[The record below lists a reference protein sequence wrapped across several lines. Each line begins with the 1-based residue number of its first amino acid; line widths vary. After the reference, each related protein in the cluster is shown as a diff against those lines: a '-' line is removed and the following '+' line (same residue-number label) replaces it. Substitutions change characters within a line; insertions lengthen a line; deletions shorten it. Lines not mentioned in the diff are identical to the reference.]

1 MNRIALL
8 VAAFLAFAPLRV
20 AGQPIVTTVVGGPEV
35 IAVAVDHGSGTTY
48 FATDRPGA
56 IYRIP
61 LNGSPALLAGVAGGR
76 TDDGAPA
83 AQSAVFPGRNG
94 LAIDAS
100 GNVYFSEPSLHRIRQ
115 IDGSGT
121 VTTIAGTGLA
131 NQIDPSNIFGN
142 LSINTDLPAPTA
154 LAVNPVTGDLFAAD
168 ETWDIVVQITANGA
182 ALSPSTAR
190 TFLAIGGDPN
200 SAAIFLDFFWYNAFG
215 YSGDGGPAIDA
226 KLNHPRGLSFDALG
240 NLYIADT
247 GNHVVRRVDTNGT
260 ITTFAGNGTPG
271 FAGDGGAATNARL
284 FMPTGVL
291 ATAAGDL
298 VIADTSN
305 HRVRFVDSHSGAIST
320 IAGTG
325 VAGHSGDS
333 AAAIAASLA
342 YPLGIAESAGGS
354 LLIVDSQNNRLRSVS
369 QSLISTLAQTGADY
383 SGNGAPG
390 GNAVN
395 QPLAVVFD
403 KNGNL
408 FFTDTGN
415 ARVRRVDATTHTVTT
430 VVGSGVP
437 GYSGDNGPAVAAM
450 LNCPTALTF
459 DKNGVLFVADGCAN
473 TVRRVVPGVD
483 GLVTGAADEII
494 TTYAGTGARY
504 GASDGE
510 GGPAASARLAN
521 PVGLAIDSTGTLYI
535 GELDAFDVRTVDPSG
550 IISFGEGSLVPTG
563 LVIDPKYDALIV
575 SNQEE
580 SDLECGGSQI
590 FQQGDLG
597 LPVGAGGS
605 ALDAL
610 SRLYLSDDRSL
621 QSVYRLTNSAGG
633 DICDASFSTIQV
645 SFVAGTGHGVA
656 GYSGDGGLATAATFN
671 SPEGVAIDPAGN
683 LVIADSGNNVIRRV
697 QQPSISVNVDVSS
710 VDFGIQG
717 LLATSPSS
725 VITATST
732 GSTAATFTATT
743 LSGANPADFIITSDG
758 CAGAVV
764 AVGATCQVR
773 VSFRPTALGTRTAT
787 LQINDNASGAPQLVS
802 LTGVGA
808 SLTVAPL
815 TISFPS
821 QTVGIA
827 SAPTTVIVTNGTA
840 TTTTVLSLLF
850 SGTNANDFA
859 IASSGCAGA
868 VLTSQASCTFNVTFA
883 PQDVGPR
890 TATLNVSSTAA
901 DSPQSI
907 SLSGTGIPAFPAV
920 QLAPGS
926 IAFPTTTVG
935 STSTNTTVTV
945 NSTGTAPL
953 SLTSLTLTGNQ
964 PGDFK
969 IAGGTCAASLS
980 LSPGQSCTA
989 LIAFAPQA
997 ACNSSASLSIV
1008 DNVPGSPQ
1016 TIALTGFGV
1025 NPVGGP
1031 FTTAL
1036 FCTSHAAQPHELA
1049 AAPDGRVWFDEGGSA
1064 FAPPA
1069 LANVSTSQG
1078 VKENPGAIDSPDKLA
1093 GLAFTPDGS
1102 HAYFESEINVGN
1114 WISLVNPAGVKLKSP
1129 TQFPFSVIA
1138 GPDYGFWEAHDFS
1151 CGDFSLATDFAPT
1164 GKTSDFTPTSA
1175 WIYAN
1180 ASQHSCVSTS
1190 SMAPGPDGTVWF
1202 GITADGGGVNAGHAA
1217 SPNGFIRVAPD
1228 GTFVDFTADQQ
1239 TTGTTLS
1246 SDGNFYAL
1254 FQTIG
1259 ACNIERIDATGKRT
1273 TITIDPNLA
1282 SPDCQTIVAGPD
1294 KRLWMVGR
1302 NGFAAGFV
1310 NALIALDPATGAIST
1325 YPAPATLYLTV
1336 GPDEG
1341 IWFDA
1346 LPSAV
1351 GRLDIGGGPSRGFLT
1366 PQSLSFQGPTG
1377 GATSAAK
1384 TVTLYSTGTAPLVV
1398 SSVSIGGTEASEFFI
1413 QDDCGGH
1420 SVAPGSSCTVV
1431 VASRST
1437 KPGNHLATLVINDND
1452 AFSPQTVPLAEFT
1465 DPPSPSV
1472 TPLSV
1477 SFPTTNVGQQSTPV
1491 KLTLLNPMDRP
1502 LAVNFVS
1509 IDGTNGTDFKKITDT
1524 CSTTSVPAGG
1534 TCTVTISF
1542 APTTT
1547 GTRTA
1552 IVTFND
1558 AANPPTQTVPLTGG
1572 GNTPS
1577 GGGGTTSGTCAC
1589 SKTGLFVDPT
1599 VVTPAN
1605 TMKSPNGLFTLTVT
1619 PPANGNPT
1627 VLTITSATQTVATF
1641 SVADAAFPVTPSNA
1655 SPENVGWGFSPD
1667 GNGFAVH
1674 FESTSTQS
1682 DEIWLYDLTVPSNN
1696 PVWKSDSIPLNPAP
1710 GGTAIGPAGS
1720 IAFSPHG
1727 NYLIATQLQTNS
1739 ATSEQHVFLAVV
1751 SSKGVRV
1758 WSDDWSPSAAGGGSD
1773 ASGGAD
1779 TKAGSAFWGFSPDD
1793 RSFTFVK
1800 RLQDGTSTLTLAN
1813 LSTQMSV
1820 QALPFN
1826 PASLLATYV
1835 QFSPCGDVLAVLE
1848 QQTASTLAF
1857 PVSVTLYQTAAPA
1870 PAIVSR
1876 SSLPTGTATLT
1887 AGPTNF
1893 TISFVDW
1900 TGDPNLAPNTAAAG
1914 CAPPTTTG
1922 NAGGSAPLQ
1931 APVFDPTTQTPANL
1945 VVGGQAYSFTFSATG
1960 TPAPTFALNSA
1971 DVLPVW
1977 VSIDPN
1983 SGELIV
1989 APPLDVTLEAI
2000 TFSVQATNPGDVSKF
2015 ALLGPFTINVTPPSP
2030 PPPPANDG
2038 GSGPYSPDAD
2048 PAAFE
2053 PAAPLAAPAAFEQT
2067 QGGSPAPPAST
2078 VLLLPNG
2085 RGQIQL
2091 PQDVTP
2097 SLSTFTYTEVDTPG
2111 APVGPLVF
2119 LGLDFTLN
2127 AVDAVSGA
2135 AVRSLTDS
2143 PFATIA
2149 LQDSDLKSA
2158 RIRDFSTLGLYW
2170 WSGTTWVNQFPCAG
2184 CVVDANARTL
2194 SVSLQHLG
2202 EYMLAAVLP
2211 PVPVLTIT
2219 PAAIHATAGV
2229 SLTTAV
2235 ASFVPASPL
2244 DTLSQYAALI
2254 AWGDG
2259 QVSAGALGSSG
2270 TGTFIVSGTHTW
2282 MASGNYPV
2290 TVTVF
2295 SGSASW
2301 IGQATA
2307 VVAPVSSPPQFTAA
2321 APPLTA
2327 TAGATYSYTFA
2338 ASGVPAPTFA
2348 LASGAP
2354 SWLSIGA
2361 TSGVVAGT
2369 PPSGTTSFAY
2379 GVVASN
2385 GVSPNA
2391 TAGPFTVTVATTTK
2405 TSADVAV
2412 TISGPATAT
2421 KGSTVTYTVVLA
2433 NNGPSSATNALVV
2446 VGVGPNASL
2455 VSATPNPQVNLPG
2468 LWTWSVP
2475 ALASAHST
2483 TFTLKVKVTKAGT
2496 VVAATAAGSETHDP
2510 KLGNNVAA
2518 VETIVR

>member
-61 LNGSPALLAGVAGGR
+61 INGSPILLAGVAGGR

-121 VTTIAGTGLA
+121 ITTIAGTGSREPDRPIEHLRRLLHSYRSA
-131 NQIDPSNIFGN
+131 GPQPHWRI
-142 LSINTDLPAPTA
+142 
-154 LAVNPVTGDLFAAD
+154 NPVTGDLFAAD

-182 ALSPSTAR
+182 ALSRSTAR

-226 KLNHPRGLSFDALG
+226 KLNHPRGLAFDALG

-291 ATAAGDL
+291 VTAAGDL

-450 LNCPTALTF
+450 LSCPTALTF

-510 GGPAASARLAN
+510 GGPATSARLAN

-535 GELDAFDVRTVDPSG
+535 GELDALDVRTVDAG
-550 IISFGEGSLVPTG
+550 GTISFGEGSLVPTG
-563 LVIDPKYDALIV
+563 LVIDPKYDALLV
-575 SNQEE
+575 SSQEE
-580 SDLECGGSQI
+580 RDLECGGSQI

-645 SFVAGTGHGVA
+645 SFVAGTGHGVV

-725 VITATST
+725 VVTATST

-743 LSGANPADFIITSDG
+743 LSGANPGDFIITSDG

-787 LQINDNASGAPQLVS
+787 LQINDNASGTPQLVS

-815 TISFPS
+815 TISFAS

-827 SAPTTVIVTNGTA
+827 SAPTTVTVTNGTA
-840 TTTTVLSLLF
+840 TTTTVLSLVF

-859 IASSGCAGA
+859 IGIKRVRWRGAHLTGLVHVQCHVRAAGR
-868 VLTSQASCTFNVTFA
+868 
-883 PQDVGPR
+883 R
-890 TATLNVSSTAA
+890 TANRDAQRLLDRRRLTAVDQFERHRNPGVPRCA
-901 DSPQSI
+901 I
-907 SLSGTGIPAFPAV
+907 GTGLNRIPNHHGRVDVHEHDGDGQQHRHRTVVADQPHPDRQPTRRLQDHGWYVRGIVVAFAWPVVHRSGRVRTSGGV
-920 QLAPGS
+920 QLVRVAVDRG
-926 IAFPTTTVG
+926 
-935 STSTNTTVTV
+935 
-945 NSTGTAPL
+945 
-953 SLTSLTLTGNQ
+953 Q
-964 PGDFK
+964 R
-969 IAGGTCAASLS
+969 AGKPADDR
-980 LSPGQSCTA
+980 PHR
-989 LIAFAPQA
+989 IRREP
-997 ACNSSASLSIV
+997 
-1008 DNVPGSPQ
+1008 P
-1016 TIALTGFGV
+1016 
-1025 NPVGGP
+1025 GGP

-1078 VKENPGAIDSPDKLA
+1078 VKENPGAIDSPDKVT

-1114 WISLVNPAGVKLKSP
+1114 WLSLVNPAGVKLKSP

-1138 GPDYGFWEAHDFS
+1138 GPDNGFWEAHDFS
-1151 CGDFSLATDFAPT
+1151 CGDFPLATDFSPA
-1164 GKTSDFTPTSA
+1164 GKTPDFTPTSA

-1180 ASQHSCVSTS
+1180 ASQHFCVSTS
-1190 SMAPGPDGTVWF
+1190 SMAQGPDGTVWF
-1202 GITADGGGVNAGHAA
+1202 GITADSGGVNALHSA

-1228 GTFVDFTADQQ
+1228 GTFVDFTPDVQ

-1273 TITIDPNLA
+1273 TIAIDPNLA

-1310 NALIALDPATGAIST
+1310 NALIALDPSTGAIST
-1325 YPAPATLYLTV
+1325 YPAPATLYLTA

-1346 LPSAV
+1346 IPSAV
-1351 GRLDIGGGPSRGFLT
+1351 GRLDIGGGPSRGFVA

-1384 TVTLYSTGTAPLVV
+1384 TVTLYSTGTAPLAV
-1398 SSVSIGGTEASEFFI
+1398 STVSIGGTEPTEFFI

-1420 SVAPGSSCTVV
+1420 SIAPGSSCTVL

-1437 KPGNHLATLVINDND
+1437 KPGNHLATLVIDDND

-1472 TPLSV
+1472 APPSL
-1477 SFPTTNVGQQSTPV
+1477 SFPTTNVGQQS
-1491 KLTLLNPMDRP
+1491 
-1502 LAVNFVS
+1502 S
-1509 IDGTNGTDFKKITDT
+1509 
-1524 CSTTSVPAGG
+1524 AG
-1534 TCTVTISF
+1534 
-1542 APTTT
+1542 
-1547 GTRTA
+1547 
-1552 IVTFND
+1552 
-1558 AANPPTQTVPLTGG
+1558 
-1572 GNTPS
+1572 
-1577 GGGGTTSGTCAC
+1577 
-1589 SKTGLFVDPT
+1589 
-1599 VVTPAN
+1599 
-1605 TMKSPNGLFTLTVT
+1605 
-1619 PPANGNPT
+1619 
-1627 VLTITSATQTVATF
+1627 
-1641 SVADAAFPVTPSNA
+1641 
-1655 SPENVGWGFSPD
+1655 E
-1667 GNGFAVH
+1667 
-1674 FESTSTQS
+1674 
-1682 DEIWLYDLTVPSNN
+1682 
-1696 PVWKSDSIPLNPAP
+1696 
-1710 GGTAIGPAGS
+1710 
-1720 IAFSPHG
+1720 
-1727 NYLIATQLQTNS
+1727 
-1739 ATSEQHVFLAVV
+1739 
-1751 SSKGVRV
+1751 
-1758 WSDDWSPSAAGGGSD
+1758 
-1773 ASGGAD
+1773 
-1779 TKAGSAFWGFSPDD
+1779 
-1793 RSFTFVK
+1793 
-1800 RLQDGTSTLTLAN
+1800 
-1813 LSTQMSV
+1813 
-1820 QALPFN
+1820 
-1826 PASLLATYV
+1826 
-1835 QFSPCGDVLAVLE
+1835 
-1848 QQTASTLAF
+1848 
-1857 PVSVTLYQTAAPA
+1857 
-1870 PAIVSR
+1870 
-1876 SSLPTGTATLT
+1876 
-1887 AGPTNF
+1887 
-1893 TISFVDW
+1893 
-1900 TGDPNLAPNTAAAG
+1900 
-1914 CAPPTTTG
+1914 
-1922 NAGGSAPLQ
+1922 
-1931 APVFDPTTQTPANL
+1931 
-1945 VVGGQAYSFTFSATG
+1945 
-1960 TPAPTFALNSA
+1960 
-1971 DVLPVW
+1971 
-1977 VSIDPN
+1977 
-1983 SGELIV
+1983 
-1989 APPLDVTLEAI
+1989 
-2000 TFSVQATNPGDVSKF
+2000 
-2015 ALLGPFTINVTPPSP
+2015 
-2030 PPPPANDG
+2030 
-2038 GSGPYSPDAD
+2038 AD
-2048 PAAFE
+2048 PA
-2053 PAAPLAAPAAFEQT
+2053 Q
-2067 QGGSPAPPAST
+2067 S
-2078 VLLLPNG
+2078 N
-2085 RGQIQL
+2085 
-2091 PQDVTP
+2091 
-2097 SLSTFTYTEVDTPG
+2097 
-2111 APVGPLVF
+2111 
-2119 LGLDFTLN
+2119 
-2127 AVDAVSGA
+2127 
-2135 AVRSLTDS
+2135 
-2143 PFATIA
+2143 
-2149 LQDSDLKSA
+2149 
-2158 RIRDFSTLGLYW
+2158 
-2170 WSGTTWVNQFPCAG
+2170 
-2184 CVVDANARTL
+2184 
-2194 SVSLQHLG
+2194 
-2202 EYMLAAVLP
+2202 
-2211 PVPVLTIT
+2211 
-2219 PAAIHATAGV
+2219 
-2229 SLTTAV
+2229 
-2235 ASFVPASPL
+2235 
-2244 DTLSQYAALI
+2244 
-2254 AWGDG
+2254 
-2259 QVSAGALGSSG
+2259 
-2270 TGTFIVSGTHTW
+2270 
-2282 MASGNYPV
+2282 
-2290 TVTVF
+2290 
-2295 SGSASW
+2295 GSAARRELRFDRRYKRQRLQEDHRYLF
-2301 IGQATA
+2301 GDQR
-2307 VVAPVSSPPQFTAA
+2307 
-2321 APPLTA
+2321 
-2327 TAGATYSYTFA
+2327 AGRRH
-2338 ASGVPAPTFA
+2338 
-2348 LASGAP
+2348 LHRDDQ
-2354 SWLSIGA
+2354 LR
-2361 TSGVVAGT
+2361 
-2369 PPSGTTSFAY
+2369 
-2379 GVVASN
+2379 
-2385 GVSPNA
+2385 
-2391 TAGPFTVTVATTTK
+2391 
-2405 TSADVAV
+2405 ADDDWNTDGDRHV
-2412 TISGPATAT
+2412 
-2421 KGSTVTYTVVLA
+2421 
-2433 NNGPSSATNALVV
+2433 
-2446 VGVGPNASL
+2446 
-2455 VSATPNPQVNLPG
+2455 Q
-2468 LWTWSVP
+2468 
-2475 ALASAHST
+2475 
-2483 TFTLKVKVTKAGT
+2483 
-2496 VVAATAAGSETHDP
+2496 
-2510 KLGNNVAA
+2510 
-2518 VETIVR
+2518 